1 MDTVRFTVW
10 SDYLC
15 PWCYN
20 GAVRLEKLR
29 EEFAG
34 RVELEWRAFLLR
46 PADRGRR
53 DPERFRAYTQSW
65 LRPAAEPDAGTFRVW
80 QGSAPPPS
88 HSVPPHRV
96 AKAAAAVGGF
106 DALHPRLLRAYFAEN
121 RDVSDEAV
129 LLEVWRE
136 AGLPDEA
143 FEQAWDDAV
152 LSQVLGEHDA
162 ALEAGVTGVPSMR
175 LEGNDVVIVGAQP
188 LEILRRWT
196 QRALDGRIG

>member
-1 MDTVRFTVW
+1 MQPVRFTVW

-20 GAVRLEKLR
+20 GAVRVEKLR
-29 EEFAG
+29 REFDG
-34 RVELEWRAFLLR
+34 RIEFSWKSFLLR

-65 LRPAAEPDAGTFRVW
+65 LRPAAEDDSGTFRVW
-80 QGSAPPPS
+80 EGDAGPPT

-96 AKAAAAVGGF
+96 AKAAAEVEGF
-106 DALHPRLLRAYFAEN
+106 DLLHPRLLNAYFAEN
-121 RDVSDEAV
+121 RDVSDENV
-129 LLEVWRE
+129 LREIWDE
-136 AGLPDEA
+136 AGLPEA
-143 FEQAWDDAV
+143 GFARAWDDDILSRV
-152 LSQVLGEHDA
+152 LAEHDE
-162 ALEAGVTGVPSMR
+162 ALAAGVTGVPSMR

-196 QRALDGRIG
+196 QRALDGRI

>member
-1 MDTVRFTVW
+1 MQPVRFTVW

-20 GAVRLEKLR
+20 GAVRVEKLR
-29 EEFAG
+29 REFDG
-34 RVELEWRAFLLR
+34 RIEFSWKSFLLR

-65 LRPAAEPDAGTFRVW
+65 LRPAAEDDSGTFRVW
-80 QGSAPPPS
+80 EGDAGPPT

-96 AKAAAAVGGF
+96 AKAAAEVDGF
-106 DALHPRLLRAYFAEN
+106 DLLHPRLLNAYFAEN
-121 RDVSDEAV
+121 RDVSDENV
-129 LLEVWRE
+129 LREIWDE
-136 AGLPDEA
+136 AGLPEA
-143 FEQAWDDAV
+143 GFARAWDDDILSRV
-152 LSQVLGEHDA
+152 LAEHDE
-162 ALEAGVTGVPSMR
+162 ALAAGVTGVPSMR

-196 QRALDGRIG
+196 QRALDGRI